1 MLCPACKHM
10 NLDIVKGDD
19 GVPLVTTAVS
29 DECIELMKKHKRD
42 VGNIFEEWTCP
53 NFERRPVE

>member
-1 MLCPACKHM
+1 M

-19 GVPLVTTAVS
+19 GVPLVTPSVS
-29 DECIELMKKHKRD
+29 EECIELMKKHKRD
-42 VGNIFEEWTCP
+42 VGNLFEEWTCP